1 MTAHRQT
8 LELLADWLTLDRAV
22 TAAET
27 TAGRVPGPLLIQRMH
42 ALEALQRLEPAALY
56 AEARAN
62 RVIEEAAQ
70 ARYAG
75 GLRVGDLAHLF
86 GDETREFDEIL
97 TDPVVQATVRDHS
110 VDDRIQA
117 AQEAIEALISARVAA
132 LIQAGGA
139 T

>member
-1 MTAHRQT
+1 MTAPRQT

-22 TAAET
+22 TAAEA
-27 TAGRVPGPLLIQRMH
+27 TAGRVPGPLLLQRMH
-42 ALEALQRLEPAALY
+42 ALEALQCLDPAALY

-70 ARYAG
+70 ARYADR
-75 GLRVGDLAHLF
+75 LRVDRLDRLIGEREWDEALA
-86 GDETREFDEIL
+86 
-97 TDPVVQATVRDHS
+97 DPAIRAEALDSTTN
-110 VDDRIQA
+110 DRIQA
-117 AQEAIEALISARVAA
+117 AQAAVEALISARVAA